1 MINKKIILE
10 AIFLFLL
17 ALVVVLPIRFFIFQ
31 PFFVKYS
38 SMEPTY
44 HNGDYLIVDE
54 LTYKFRSPQR
64 EEVVVFHY
72 PLNPKELFIKRI
84 IGLPG
89 ETLFVKDNKIS
100 IRYVYED
107 KILEEKYLPE
117 GTFTPGNITIT
128 LKPDEYFVLG
138 DNREHSSDSRMW
150 GPIKANSIIGRVI
163 LRPISLVG
171 IQNFLKQNNFLN
183 SANKFTPVK

>member
-1 MINKKIILE
+1 MITKKFIIE

-54 LTYKFRSPQR
+54 LTYKFREPKR

-100 IRYVYED
+100 IRYDYED
-107 KILEEKYLPE
+107 KVLEEKYLTE
-117 GTFTPGNITIT
+117 GTLTPGKITIT

-150 GPIKANSIIGRVI
+150 GPIKTNSIIGRVV

-171 IQNFLKQNNFLN
+171 LQNFLKQ
-183 SANKFTPVK
+183 STSSNK

>member
-1 MINKKIILE
+1 MISRKLIIE
-10 AIFLFLL
+10 TIFLFLL
-17 ALVVVLPIRFFIFQ
+17 ALIVVLPIRFFIFQ

-54 LTYKFRSPQR
+54 LSYKFIEPKRGD
-64 EEVVVFHY
+64 VVVFHY
-72 PLNPKELFIKRI
+72 PLNPDELFIKRI

-89 ETLFVKDNKIS
+89 ETLFVKDNKITIS
-100 IRYVYED
+100 NVYED
-107 KILEEKYLPE
+107 KVLEEKYLPQ
-117 GTFTPGNITIT
+117 GTITPGNITIT

-138 DNREHSSDSRMW
+138 DNRTYSSDSRMW
-150 GPIKANSIIGRVI
+150 GPIKTSSIVGRVI
-163 LRPISLVG
+163 CRPISLVG

-183 SANKFTPVK
+183 STN